1 MKKIFLAAIISNLL
15 LSSCIQSLYP
25 LTENKNQMVFKE
37 ELLGVWKEADGGTEY
52 FVDSAGD
59 KGYRVTIVENDKNH
73 ISGSLDTSYLLMT
86 LVSVK
91 GKYFL
96 DCSPDVNQ
104 PFFYGAE
111 EQTANLIVPAHYI
124 FRVNSISANALEI
137 GSIDGDEVS
146 KLVQQ
151 KKFSINYEAIQKDLA
166 LLVHK
171 PQILQQKFTELEKF
185 PSAYEKTILKKQ

>member
-1 MKKIFLAAIISNLL
+1 
-15 LSSCIQSLYP
+15 
-25 LTENKNQMVFKE
+25 MVFKK
-37 ELLGVWKEADGGTEY
+37 ELLGVWKEADGTEY
-52 FVDSAGD
+52 IVDSAGD
-59 KGYRVTIVENDKNH
+59 KAYRVTIVGKDKNH
-73 ISGSLDTSYLLMT
+73 ESGSFDTSYLLMT
-86 LVSVK
+86 VVSVK

-104 PFFYGAE
+104 TFFKEAA

-124 FRVNSISANALEI
+124 FKVNSISTNAVEI
-137 GSIDGDEVS
+137 GSIDGNEVS
-146 KLVQQ
+146 KLIQQ
-151 KKFSINYEAIQKDLA
+151 KKFSINYEAVQKDLA